1 MAPSD
6 RSEQSKKRKYGTWIT
21 ASAILVATRL
31 QSKPTHFF
39 PRRERADELVDTSAP
54 DSPVK
59 KTKTSTD
66 DASAKKDKK
75 KSKKEKKEK
84 NEKKA
89 KKDKKEKK
97 DKISSKSSKAD
108 KKRSPSPSSD
118 SSSSDAESAAP
129 ARASVP
135 TPAPK
140 PAPAAP
146 APKSAPTPA
155 PAPAA
160 APAGRWNDWTQA
172 DLGDSGRQSKFL
184 RLLGAKKAGADAPT
198 PAAAS
203 TASATGPTAI
213 NAQYGQR
220 ITADLEKQFEAGR
233 STQRGKQ
240 QGRSRGI
247 GFR

>member
-6 RSEQSKKRKYGTWIT
+6 RSEKSKKRK
-21 ASAILVATRL
+21 
-31 QSKPTHFF
+31 
-39 PRRERADELVDTSAP
+39 ERADEPVDTPAT

-59 KTKTSTD
+59 KAKTSID
-66 DASAKKDKK
+66 DAAVP
-75 KSKKEKKEK
+75 KKEKKRS
-84 NEKKA
+84 
-89 KKDKKEKK
+89 KKEKK
-97 DKISSKSSKAD
+97 DK
-108 KKRSPSPSSD
+108 
-118 SSSSDAESAAP
+118 SAP
-129 ARASVP
+129 P
-135 TPAPK
+135 PAPK
-140 PAPAAP
+140 PAP
-146 APKSAPTPA
+146 TDPA

-184 RLLGAKKAGADAPT
+184 RLLGAKKAGADAPA
-198 PAAAS
+198 PSVAAP
-203 TASATGPTAI
+203 TASATGPTVI

-220 ITADLEKQFEAGR
+220 ITADLEKQLEAGR